1 MAPEIK
7 ITPTSEEVYQV
18 QVSSGKTE
26 TMHSVSMTDLDYERF
41 TGGRKPKEQ
50 LVLFAFKFLLR
61 REENTSILREFAIC
75 KINEYF
81 PEFEK
86 EVVDW
91 SKL

>member
-1 MAPEIK
+1 MASEIK
-7 ITPTSEEVYQV
+7 ITPISKELYKVKV
-18 QVSSGKTE
+18 SGKTE
-26 TMHSVSMTDLDYERF
+26 TIHSVSITDLDYENF

-50 LVLFAFKFLLR
+50 LVLFAFEFLLK

-75 KINEYF
+75 NVNKFF

-86 EVVDW
+86 EVIDW

>member
-1 MAPEIK
+1 MAPEIR
-7 ITPTSEEVYQV
+7 IAPISEEVYEV
-18 QVSSGKTE
+18 QVSGKTK

-75 KINEYF
+75 KISEYF

>member
-1 MAPEIK
+1 MAPGIR

-18 QVSSGKTE
+18 QVSGKKE

-41 TGGRKPKEQ
+41 TAGRKPKEQ
-50 LVLFAFKFLLR
+50 LVLFAFKFLLS

-75 KINEYF
+75 KISEYF

-86 EVVDW
+86 EAVDW

>member
-18 QVSSGKTE
+18 KVSGRTE
-26 TMHSVSMTDLDYERF
+26 TMHCVSMTDLDYERF
-41 TGGRKPKEQ
+41 TGGRKLKEQ
-50 LVLFAFKFLLR
+50 LVLFAFEFLLR

-75 KINEYF
+75 KISEYF

>member
-1 MAPEIK
+1 MSPVIK

-18 QVSSGKTE
+18 QVSGKTV
-26 TMHSVSMTDLDYERF
+26 TMHSVSMTDLAYERF

-50 LVLFAFKFLLR
+50 LVLFSFEFLLK
-61 REENTSILREFAIC
+61 REENTSILREFSIC
-75 KINEYF
+75 KISEYF

-86 EVVDW
+86 VVVDW

>member
-18 QVSSGKTE
+18 QVSGKTE
-26 TMHSVSMTDLDYERF
+26 TMHSVSMTIPDYERL

-61 REENTSILREFAIC
+61 REENTSILREFSIR
-75 KINEYF
+75 KVSEYF

-86 EVVDW
+86 EVTEW
-91 SKL
+91 AKL

>member
-1 MAPEIK
+1 MAFDIK
-7 ITPTSEEVYQV
+7 ITPISEEVYRV
-18 QVSSGKTE
+18 QVSGRTE
-26 TMHSVSMTDLDYERF
+26 TMHSVSMTNLDYERF

-50 LVLFAFKFLLR
+50 LILFAFEFLLK

-75 KINEYF
+75 NVNKFF

-86 EVVDW
+86 EVIDW

>member
-1 MAPEIK
+1 MTSDIK
-7 ITPTSEEVYQV
+7 ITPISEEVYRV
-18 QVSSGKTE
+18 QVSGRTE
-26 TMHSVSMTDLDYERF
+26 TMHSVSMTDLDYETF

-50 LVLFAFKFLLR
+50 LILFAFEFLLK

-75 KINEYF
+75 NVNEFF

-86 EVVDW
+86 EVIDW

>member
-7 ITPTSEEVYQV
+7 ITPTCAEFYQV
-18 QVSSGKTE
+18 QVSGKTE
-26 TMHSVSMTDLDYERF
+26 IMHSVSMTDLDYERF

-75 KINEYF
+75 KISEYF

-86 EVVDW
+86 EVVNW

>member
-1 MAPEIK
+1 MDPEIK

-18 QVSSGKTE
+18 QVSGKTE

-75 KINEYF
+75 KISEYF

>member
-7 ITPTSEEVYQV
+7 ITPTCAEVYQV
-18 QVSSGKTE
+18 QVSGKTE

-86 EVVDW
+86 EVVNW

>member
-1 MAPEIK
+1 MAFDIK
-7 ITPTSEEVYQV
+7 ITPISEEVYRV
-18 QVSSGKTE
+18 QVSGRAE
-26 TMHSVSMTDLDYERF
+26 TMHSVSMTNLDYERF

-50 LVLFAFKFLLR
+50 LILFAFEFLLK

-75 KINEYF
+75 NVNEFF

-86 EVVDW
+86 EVIDW

>member
-18 QVSSGKTE
+18 QVFGNTD

-75 KINEYF
+75 KISEYF

-86 EVVDW
+86 EAVNW
-91 SKL
+91 SKV

>member
-1 MAPEIK
+1 MAPEIR
-7 ITPTSEEVYQV
+7 ITPTSDEGYQV
-18 QVSSGKTE
+18 QVSGKTE
-26 TMHSVSMTDLDYERF
+26 TMHSVSITDLDYERF

-61 REENTSILREFAIC
+61 REENTSVLREFAIC
-75 KINEYF
+75 KISEYF
-81 PEFEK
+81 PEFEQ

>member
-1 MAPEIK
+1 MDPEIK

-18 QVSSGKTE
+18 QVSGKTE
-26 TMHSVSMTDLDYERF
+26 TMHSVSMTHLDYERF

-50 LVLFAFKFLLR
+50 LVLFAFKFLLK
-61 REENTSILREFAIC
+61 REENTSILREFAIS
-75 KINEYF
+75 KISEYF

-86 EVVDW
+86 EVIAW

>member
-1 MAPEIK
+1 MASEIK
-7 ITPTSEEVYQV
+7 ITTLSEEVYLV
-18 QVSSGKTE
+18 KVYSKTE
-26 TMHSVSMTDLDYERF
+26 TLHSVSMTDPDYARF
-41 TGGRKPKEQ
+41 TGRKKSKEQ
-50 LVLFAFKFLLR
+50 LVLFAFEFLLR

-86 EVVDW
+86 EVTDW

>member
-1 MAPEIK
+1 MAFDIK
-7 ITPTSEEVYQV
+7 ITPISEEVYRV
-18 QVSSGKTE
+18 QVSGRTE
-26 TMHSVSMTDLDYERF
+26 TMHSVSMTNLDYERF

-50 LVLFAFKFLLR
+50 LIRFAFEFLLK

-75 KINEYF
+75 NVNEFF

-86 EVVDW
+86 EVIDW

>member
-1 MAPEIK
+1 MAPTIR
-7 ITPTSEEVYQV
+7 ITATSEEFYQV
-18 QVSSGKTE
+18 KVSGKTE

-41 TGGRKPKEQ
+41 TAGRKPKEQ
-50 LVLFAFKFLLR
+50 LVLFAFKFLLS

-75 KINEYF
+75 KISEYF
-81 PEFEK
+81 PEFKK

>member
-26 TMHSVSMTDLDYERF
+26 TMHSVSMTDIDYERF
-41 TGGRKPKEQ
+41 TGGQKSKQ
-50 LVLFAFKFLLR
+50 QFLLFAFEFLLK
-61 REENTSILREFAIC
+61 REENISILREFSIC
-75 KINEYF
+75 KISEYF

-86 EVVDW
+86 EVIDW

>member
-1 MAPEIK
+1 MAPEIR
-7 ITPTSEEVYQV
+7 IIPTSEEVYRV
-18 QVSSGKTE
+18 QVSGKIE

-50 LVLFAFKFLLR
+50 LILFAFEFLLK

-75 KINEYF
+75 NVNEFF

-86 EVVDW
+86 EVIDW

>member
-1 MAPEIK
+1 MAPEI
-7 ITPTSEEVYQV
+7 IVTSPSKEVYQV
-18 QVSSGKTE
+18 KVFGKTE
-26 TMHSVSMTDLDYERF
+26 TVHSVSMTDLDYQRF

-50 LVLFAFKFLLR
+50 FVVFAFKFLLK

-75 KINEYF
+75 KISEYF

-86 EVVDW
+86 EVIDW

>member
-1 MAPEIK
+1 MAFDIK
-7 ITPTSEEVYQV
+7 ITPISEEVYRV
-18 QVSSGKTE
+18 QVSGRTE
-26 TMHSVSMTDLDYERF
+26 TMHSVSMTNLDYERF

-50 LVLFAFKFLLR
+50 LILFAFDFLLK

-75 KINEYF
+75 NVNEFF

-86 EVVDW
+86 EVIDW

>member
-1 MAPEIK
+1 MAPEIR
-7 ITPTSEEVYQV
+7 ITPTSDEGYQV
-18 QVSSGKTE
+18 QVSGKTE
-26 TMHSVSMTDLDYERF
+26 TMHSVSITDLDYERF

-75 KINEYF
+75 KISEYF

-86 EVVDW
+86 EAVDW